1 MKVDIILVSY
11 NQENFI
17 QCALDSIFVQRVNS
31 DVQVKI
37 IVADDASKDSTLK
50 IINDSEYK
58 SPFPFFNLPIEDNL
72 GISKNYQRAFQACNG
87 DYIAIL
93 EGDDYWSSPYHLQ
106 QHIDFL
112 EIHRECS
119 MSMNNI
125 TILRDEKNIFEAS
138 YWPYYEPIHYIG
150 TKEQIANGNQLGN
163 LSACVLRTQCVKKL
177 PEDLFDLL
185 FADWM
190 LGVMLS
196 QQGLLGLL
204 KESTSVYRTNS
215 NSMWASLNSEQ
226 KIDLQIK
233 CIDQYDRFQE
243 NFYHQYWEEYKNKLL
258 KRHSSS
264 IKDYLPPFIKYF
276 IKLFIPPIFWKI
288 LKWKINP

>member
-1 MKVDIILVSY
+1 MIQVDVILVCY
-11 NQENFI
+11 NQQSYIKQAVE
-17 QCALDSIFVQRVNS
+17 SILLQRVNPDI
-31 DVQVKI
+31 DVNI
-37 IVADDASKDSTLK
+37 IIADDYSTDSTLE
-50 IINDSEYK
+50 IIQSFENK
-58 SPFPFFNLPIEDNL
+58 SDFKFIFLKHSCNL
-72 GISKNYQRAFQACNG
+72 GISKNYQIAFQACNG

-288 LKWKINP
+288 LK